1 LTPRPAEPIVTGPG
15 QRPDTPAS
23 IMSRRRTLALHLSAL
38 TLFVVV
44 GCKDSSA
51 PELTQPAKLTL
62 VSGDGQ
68 SGNGAAL
75 ATPLVVLITDPRNHP
90 VPGVD
95 VHWSTSDPTATLSA
109 VSTVTDEN
117 GQARATWTLGESA
130 GKQTVTATTSA
141 LPGAQVVFQANAGGV
156 LTGGVTMQA
165 APPIA
170 FTALSRGALPG
181 PTFSAA
187 ALSARPVMQPSNSAR
202 RIATTAEGAA
212 PRRLIVEFAPTASAQ
227 RTIASGAPMSANLG
241 VMQRTLASHLSSHR
255 IVRPELSPALLTA
268 RVTVP
273 DGVALADAAAELRA
287 NAGVASV
294 TEDRIVPMLAP
305 HSAFPAPKPATVTP
319 ALLPLAG
326 GMPGLLPNDPIL
338 QPTLWHYNLV
348 DAPRAW
354 ARATGSRNVLV
365 AVVDNGIRY
374 DHPAMGTGAT
384 SNLTHDGYNF
394 VSAGDRLPSAE
405 PVCQGG
411 TTTLPEAGPGAD
423 PTQPDDL
430 FWTGDCWFRNTLGNH
445 GLHVAGTIG
454 AVGND
459 GVGMAGLNWQV
470 SIRPVRVLDIT
481 GSGSYF
487 DIAQGVLYAA
497 GLPAAS
503 GTTTVQAPSR
513 AAIIN
518 MSLGGSSSSP
528 VLASAIAAATNA
540 GSLIVASAGNG
551 ESSSPSYPAA
561 YPEVLAVSAVGPDL
575 SISSYTNV
583 GGNVSLAAP
592 GGNFRSSGTS
602 GVVSSVWDYEHN
614 EPTYAYY
621 EGTSMS
627 VPHVVGVAALVLG
640 QNPGLTNTQLRARLQ
655 NTAVHLGAP
664 GRNDQYGY
672 GLVNAYNAVTNTTG
686 PVHKIHVRVVNAG
699 NGVVTQQVPA
709 NADGSFTVSRL
720 APGSYHLYAGE
731 DEDGDAKIGQPGRR
745 FGWYGGAGGPTAITI
760 ASGGNASASFS
771 IGTPMESKP
780 HATKETA
787 NRIAVNSYMV
797 GQITATDQPAYY
809 VVTFPSAATHYI
821 EVSGVLGS
829 CGFGIELNPTL
840 ELFDSEGTLLASS
853 DNAGLPGGSFCA
865 AVSGK
870 PTPGTYYLRVGGAA
884 PSFSAPTAPT
894 GQYRVWVRDTP

>member
-1 LTPRPAEPIVTGPG
+1 
-15 QRPDTPAS
+15 
-23 IMSRRRTLALHLSAL
+23 MSRRRRLVLHLSAL
-38 TLFVVV
+38 TLVAAT

-75 ATPLVVLITDPRNHP
+75 ATPLVVQITDPRNHP
-90 VPGVD
+90 VPGVA
-95 VHWSTSDPTATLSA
+95 VSWSTSDPTATLTL
-109 VSTVTDEN
+109 VTTLTDEN
-117 GQARATWTLGESA
+117 GQAHASWTLGASA
-130 GKQTVTATTSA
+130 GRQTVTATSPA
-141 LPGAQVVFQANAGGV
+141 LPGALVVFQATGGGV

-170 FTALSRGALPG
+170 FTALARGALPG
-181 PTFSAA
+181 ATLSATT
-187 ALSARPVMQPSNSAR
+187 LSARRVMQPSSSAK
-202 RIATTAEGAA
+202 RIATSADA
-212 PRRLIVEFAPTASAQ
+212 PRRLIVEFAPTATAQ
-227 RTIASGAPMSANLG
+227 RTSATGAPMLANLSA
-241 VMQRTLASHLSSHR
+241 MQRTLSSHLTSHR

-273 DGVALADAAAELRA
+273 DGVTMEAAAAELRA

-305 HSAFPAPKPATVTP
+305 HAAFPAPVPASITP

-326 GMPGLLPNDPIL
+326 GMAGLLPNDPIL
-338 QPTLWHYNLV
+338 QPALWHYNLV

-354 ARATGSRNVLV
+354 AKATGSRSVLV
-365 AVVDNGIRY
+365 AVVDNGIRF

-384 SNLTHDGYNF
+384 SNITHDGYNF
-394 VSAGDRLPSAE
+394 VTAGDRLPAAE

-430 FWTGDCWFRNTLGNH
+430 FWTGSCWFRNTLGNH

-459 GVGMAGLNWQV
+459 GVGVAGLNWQV

-518 MSLGGSSSSP
+518 MSLGGS
-528 VLASAIAAATNA
+528 ASAPILANAITAATNA

-602 GVVSSVWDYEHN
+602 GVVSSVWDYVN
-614 EPTYAYY
+614 NVPSYAYY

-627 VPHVVGVAALVLG
+627 VPHVVGIAALVLG

-655 NTAVHLGAP
+655 ATAVHLGAP

-672 GLVNAYNAVTNTTG
+672 GLVNAYNALTNTTG

-699 NGVVTQQVPA
+699 NGTLMQQVPA
-709 NADGSFTVSRL
+709 NADGSFSVSRL
-720 APGSYHLYAGE
+720 PPGSYHVYAGE

-745 FGWYGGAGGPTAITI
+745 FGWYGGPGGPTPITI
-760 ASGGNASASFS
+760 ASGGNAAASFS
-771 IGTPMESKP
+771 IGTPVESKP
-780 HATKETA
+780 HATRETA

-809 VVTFPSAATHYI
+809 VVTFPTSGTHYL

-829 CGFGIELNPTL
+829 CGFGIELNPLL
-840 ELFDSEGTLLASS
+840 ELFDSNGALLAFS
-853 DNAGLPGGSFCA
+853 DNAGLPGGSYCA
-865 AVSGK
+865 AISGQ
-870 PTPGTYYLRVGGAA
+870 PQPGTYYLRVSGAA
-884 PSFSAPTAPT
+884 PSTSAPTATT

>member
-1 LTPRPAEPIVTGPG
+1 
-15 QRPDTPAS
+15 
-23 IMSRRRTLALHLSAL
+23 MSRRLARHRSVALRISAL
-38 TLFVVV
+38 MLMATL
-44 GCKDSSA
+44 GCKDASTP
-51 PELTQPAKLTL
+51 PELSEPAKLTL

-75 ATPLVVLITDPRNHP
+75 TTPLVVMITDPRNHP
-90 VPGVD
+90 VQGVPVAWAASD
-95 VHWSTSDPTATLSA
+95 ASASLNAVTTS
-109 VSTVTDEN
+109 TDEN
-117 GQARATWTLGESA
+117 GQAHASWVLGASA
-130 GKQTVTATTSA
+130 GRQTVTATTPS
-141 LPGAQVVFQANAGGV
+141 LPGAQVVFQANGGGV
-156 LTGGVTMQA
+156 LTGGVTMQS
-165 APPIA
+165 APPVA
-170 FTALSRGALPG
+170 FSALSRGTVPG
-181 PTFSAA
+181 ATLSAS
-187 ALSARPVMQPSNSAR
+187 ALSARALLQPSSSAR
-202 RIATTAEGAA
+202 RIASASAAAGAA
-212 PRRLIVEFAPTASAQ
+212 PRRLIVEFTETGTAH
-227 RTIASGAPMSANLG
+227 RTIARGSAMQTN
-241 VMQRTLASHLSSHR
+241 VDAMQRSLASHLSSHH
-255 IVRPELSPALLTA
+255 VMRPELSPALLAA

-273 DGVALADAAAELRA
+273 DGMTMEAAAAELRA
-287 NAGVASV
+287 EAGVASV

-305 HSAFPAPKPATVTP
+305 HAAFPA
-319 ALLPLAG
+319 LPVAAIAKSTQPLDG
-326 GMPGLLPNDPIL
+326 GMAGLLPNDPIL
-338 QPTLWHYNLV
+338 EPALWHYNLV

-354 ARATGSRNVLV
+354 ARGTGSRSVLV
-365 AVVDNGIRY
+365 AVVDNGIRF

-384 SNLTHDGYNF
+384 RNITSDGYNF
-394 VSAGDRLPSAE
+394 VTGGDRLPAAE

-430 FWTGDCWFRNTLGNH
+430 FWSGDCWFRNTLGNH

-459 GVGMAGLNWQV
+459 FLGVAGLNWQV

-481 GSGSYF
+481 GGGSYF

-503 GTTTVQAPSR
+503 GATTVQAPTR

-518 MSLGGSSSSP
+518 MSLGGSATSS
-528 VLASAIAAATNA
+528 VLSNAITAATNA

-551 ESSSPSYPAA
+551 ETSSPSYPAA

-602 GVVSSVWDYEHN
+602 GVVSAVWDYVRN
-614 EPTYAYY
+614 VPTYAYY

-640 QNPGLTNTQLRARLQ
+640 LNPTLTNVQLRNRLQ
-655 NTAVHLGAP
+655 STAVHVGAP

-672 GLVNAYNAVTNTTG
+672 GLVNAFNALTNTNG
-686 PVHKIHVRVVNAG
+686 PERRIHVRVVNAG
-699 NGVVTQQVPA
+699 NGSVMQQVPA
-709 NADGSFTVSRL
+709 STDGSFTVARL
-720 APGSYHLYAGE
+720 AAGTYYVYAGQ
-731 DEDGDAKIGQPGRR
+731 DEDGDAKIGRPGRR
-745 FGWYGGAGGPTAITI
+745 FGWYGGPGGPTPITI
-760 ASGGNASASFS
+760 ATGGNATASFS
-771 IGTPMESKP
+771 IGTPVESKP
-780 HATKETA
+780 HSTTTTA

-809 VVTFPSAATHYI
+809 VVQFPNSVTHYL

-829 CGFGIELNPTL
+829 CGFGIELNPLL
-840 ELFDSEGTLLASS
+840 ELFDSNGTLLASS
-853 DNAGLPGGSFCA
+853 DNAVLPGGTFCA
-865 AVSGK
+865 AVSGT
-870 PTPGTYYLRVGGAA
+870 PIPGTYYLKVSGAPPA
-884 PSFSAPTAPT
+884 STAPTATT